1 MTFKRLA
8 IRFIPTFLAF
18 PIGGELVVLSIGPVR
33 SSSEALLSGAI
44 VGLVLGLIQF
54 IALCPLKVSSLW
66 IWTTLIS
73 AALSSFVVASLFGLN
88 TDSASLALR
97 GLVTGLFVG
106 AAQSFS
112 QRVAVQNM
120 IVWSFATG
128 LTWALA
134 WFITSMVIVDI
145 EYGYAIF
152 GASGALVATLILTF
166 VVPRVITLEAKN

>member
-8 IRFIPTFLAF
+8 VRFIPTLLAF
-18 PIGGELVVLSIGPVR
+18 PIGGELVVLTIGPVR
-33 SSSEALLSGAI
+33 SSTEALLSGAI
-44 VGLVLGLIQF
+44 VGLVLGHIQF
-54 IALCPLKVSSLW
+54 IALRPVKVSSLW
-66 IWTTLIS
+66 IWATVIS
-73 AALSSFVVASLFGLN
+73 AALSNFAVASLFGLD

-97 GLVTGLFVG
+97 GLVTGIVVG

-112 QRVAVQNM
+112 QRVAAQKVFL
-120 IVWSFATG
+120 WSFATG

-134 WFITSMVIVDI
+134 WLITSKVIVDI

-166 VVPRVITLEAKN
+166 MVPRVITLEVKN

>member
-18 PIGGELVVLSIGPVR
+18 PIGGELVVLTVGPVKT
-33 SSSEALLSGAI
+33 SMEALFGGAI
-44 VGLVLGLIQF
+44 VGLVLGFIQF
-54 IALCPLKVSSLW
+54 IALRPLKVSPLW
-66 IWTTLIS
+66 IWATGIS
-73 AALSSFVVASLFGLN
+73 ASVSSFVVASLFGLN

-97 GLVTGLFVG
+97 GLITGIVVG
-106 AAQSFS
+106 VAQSFS
-112 QRVAVQNM
+112 QRLAVQKM
-120 IVWSFATG
+120 IAWSFATG

-134 WFITSMVIVDI
+134 WFITSKVIIDI

-166 VVPRVITLEAKN
+166 IVPRVITLEAKI